1 MYLSGR
7 GVSGKPANASLVED
21 HRLQRSIIAP
31 AERVTNL
38 RWGIALILGFGVL
51 VNYIDRGALS
61 VAAKPLHDELGL
73 GPAQFGY
80 LSSAF
85 FAVYAFSQIP
95 IGYILDR
102 YGVTVVSRIGAFL
115 WTIASACTALAP
127 NFGLIYT
134 ARLFLGLAEAPT
146 FPANA
151 KAVGYWFPRNERGLA
166 TSLFDAAAKLS
177 NAVGV
182 AFTAYLL
189 VMFGWRGMFWS
200 TAALSFVFFL
210 LFYAFYR
217 NPSEDKRLSHAEAE
231 YIRKGGGEPE
241 TPQGERPRGASLA
254 YLLSRRKVWGLTI
267 GFAAYGYLFAFLLT
281 WLPTYLQ
288 STFGVNILQAGGYV
302 FLIWGVGTL
311 TDLIVGG
318 WLVDYLIKRGADA
331 NRVRKTVLIAGL
343 VMGFAVIG
351 AAYTKDI
358 NVAVAWITIA
368 VAGISFHAPVGWS
381 IPGLIAP
388 TNSTGQVGGI
398 MNFLNNL
405 AGFFAPTIT
414 GIIVA
419 RTGSF
424 NIALITA
431 GLILVVGIFS
441 YVVILGRID
450 KIPDPAVA

>member
-1 MYLSGR
+1 M
-7 GVSGKPANASLVED
+7 A
-21 HRLQRSIIAP
+21 RSIIAP

-51 VNYIDRGALS
+51 INYIDRGALS
-61 VAAKPLHDELGL
+61 VASKPLHDELGM
-73 GPAQFGY
+73 GPEQFGF

-85 FAVYAFSQIP
+85 FAIYALSQIP

-102 YGVTVVSRIGAFL
+102 YGVTIVSRVGAFL
-115 WTIASACTALAP
+115 WSIAAACTALAP

-177 NAVGV
+177 NAIGV
-182 AFTAYLL
+182 PFTAWLL
-189 VMFGWRGMFWS
+189 VMFGWRGMFWT
-200 TAALSFVFFL
+200 TAGLSLVFFA

-217 NPSEDKRLSHAEAE
+217 NPSQDKRLTPAEAD
-231 YIRKGGGEPE
+231 YIREGGGESE
-241 TPQGERPRGASLA
+241 TPATKGKGASLG
-254 YLLSRRKVWGLTI
+254 YLLAQPKLWGLTI

-281 WLPTYLQ
+281 WLPGYLQ
-288 STFGVNILQAGGYV
+288 STFQINILKAGGYV
-302 FLIWGVGTL
+302 LLIWGVGTL

-318 WLVDYLIKRGADA
+318 WLVDYLIKRGMDA

-343 VMGFAVIG
+343 VLGFAVIG

-358 NVAVAWITIA
+358 NVAVFWITVA

-381 IPGLIAP
+381 IPALIAP

-398 MNFLNNL
+398 MNFLNNV

-419 RTGSF
+419 RTASF
-424 NIALITA
+424 NAALITA
-431 GLILVVGIFS
+431 AVILIVGIFS
-441 YVVILGRID
+441 YVVVLGRIE
-450 KIPDPAVA
+450 KIPDPA

>member
-1 MYLSGR
+1 
-7 GVSGKPANASLVED
+7 VA
-21 HRLQRSIIAP
+21 RSIIAP

-51 VNYIDRGALS
+51 INYIDRGALS

-73 GPAQFGY
+73 GPAEFGV

-95 IGYILDR
+95 IGYVLDR
-102 YGVTVVSRIGAFL
+102 YGVTVISRIAALL
-115 WTIASACTALAP
+115 WSLASMCTALAP
-127 NFGLIYT
+127 NFATIYA

-151 KAVGYWFPRNERGLA
+151 KAVGYWFPRSERGLA

-189 VMFGWRGMFWS
+189 VTFGWRGMFWW
-200 TAALSFVFFL
+200 TAGLSLIFFA

-217 NPSEDKRLSHAEAE
+217 NPSEDKRLTHAEAQ
-231 YIRKGGGEPE
+231 YIREGGGEPE
-241 TPQGERPRGASLA
+241 TPEGQRTRGASLL
-254 YLLSRRKVWGLTI
+254 YLISQPKIWGLTI

-288 STFGVNILQAGGYV
+288 STFGVNILKAGGYV

-318 WLVDYLIKRGADA
+318 WLVDYLIKRGADP
-331 NRVRKTVLIAGL
+331 NRVRKTVLIVGL
-343 VMGFAVIG
+343 IMGFAVIG

-358 NVAVAWITIA
+358 NVAVTWITIA

-381 IPGLIAP
+381 IPALIAP
-388 TNSTGQVGGI
+388 RNSTGQVGGI
-398 MNFLNNL
+398 MNFLNNV

-419 RTGSF
+419 QTGSF
-424 NIALITA
+424 NNALITA
-431 GLILVVGIFS
+431 AVVLVVGIFS
-441 YVVILGRID
+441 YTFVLGRID
-450 KIPDPAVA
+450 KIPEPAGSPA

>member
-1 MYLSGR
+1 
-7 GVSGKPANASLVED
+7 V
-21 HRLQRSIIAP
+21 QRSIIAP

-51 VNYIDRGALS
+51 INYIDRGALS
-61 VAAKPLHDELGL
+61 VASKPLHDELGL
-73 GPAQFGY
+73 GPEQFGI

-95 IGYILDR
+95 IGYVLDR
-102 YGVTVVSRIGAFL
+102 YGLVVVSRIAAFL
-115 WTIASACTALAP
+115 WSIASVCTAIAP
-127 NFGLIYT
+127 NFATIYA

-151 KAVGYWFPRNERGLA
+151 KAVGYWFPRSERGLA

-189 VMFGWRGMFWS
+189 VLFGWRGMFWW
-200 TAALSFVFFL
+200 TAGLSFIFFI
-210 LFYAFYR
+210 LFYVFYR
-217 NPSEDKRLSHAEAE
+217 NPSRDKRLTHAEAT
-231 YIRKGGGEPE
+231 YIREGGGEPE
-241 TPQGERPRGASLA
+241 TPEGQARRGASLL
-254 YLLSRRKVWGLTI
+254 YLISQRKIWGLTI

-288 STFGVNILQAGGYV
+288 STFGINILKAGGYV

-318 WLVDYLIKRGADA
+318 WLVDYLIQRGADA
-331 NRVRKTVLIAGL
+331 NRVRKTVLIVGL

-351 AAYTKDI
+351 AAYTKDL
-358 NVAVAWITIA
+358 NVAVMWITIA

-381 IPGLIAP
+381 IPALIAP
-388 TNSTGQVGGI
+388 NDSTGQVGGI
-398 MNFLNNL
+398 MNFLNNV

-424 NIALITA
+424 NNALITA
-431 GLILVVGIFS
+431 AVVLVVGIIS
-441 YVVILGRID
+441 YVFVLGRID
-450 KIPDPAVA
+450 KIPEPGGARA

>member
-1 MYLSGR
+1 
-7 GVSGKPANASLVED
+7 
-21 HRLQRSIIAP
+21 LQRSIIAP

-51 VNYIDRGALS
+51 INYIDRGALS
-61 VAAKPLHDELGL
+61 VASKPLHDELGL
-73 GPAQFGY
+73 GPEQFGV

-102 YGVTVVSRIGAFL
+102 YGVTLVSRIGAFL
-115 WTIASACTALAP
+115 WSIAAACTAIAP
-127 NFGLIYT
+127 NFATIYA

-151 KAVGYWFPRNERGLA
+151 KAVGYWFPRAERGLA

-177 NAVGV
+177 NAIGV

-189 VMFGWRGMFWS
+189 VLFGWRGMFWT
-200 TAALSFVFFL
+200 TAALSLVFFA
-210 LFYAFYR
+210 LFYIFYR
-217 NPSEDKRLSHAEAE
+217 NPSEDKRLTHAEAK
-231 YIRKGGGEPE
+231 YIADGGGEPE
-241 TPQGERPRGASLA
+241 TPAGERPRGASLA
-254 YLLSRRKVWGLTI
+254 YLLAQPKVWGLTI

-281 WLPTYLQ
+281 WLPSYLQ
-288 STFGVNILQAGGYV
+288 STFQINILKAGGYV

-318 WLVDYLIKRGADA
+318 WLVDYLIKRGMDA
-331 NRVRKTVLIAGL
+331 NRVRKTVLILGL

-381 IPGLIAP
+381 IPALIAP
-388 TNSTGQVGGI
+388 NNSTGQVGGI
-398 MNFLNNL
+398 MNFLNNV

-414 GIIVA
+414 GFIVA
-419 RTGSF
+419 TTGSF
-424 NIALITA
+424 NTALITA
-431 GLILVVGIFS
+431 AIILLVGIVS
-441 YVVILGRID
+441 YTFVLGRID
-450 KIPDPAVA
+450 KIPEPA

>member
-1 MYLSGR
+1 M
-7 GVSGKPANASLVED
+7 
-21 HRLQRSIIAP
+21 QRSIIAP

-51 VNYIDRGALS
+51 INYIDRGALS
-61 VAAKPLHDELGL
+61 VASKPLHDELGL
-73 GPAQFGY
+73 GPEQFGV

-102 YGVTVVSRIGAFL
+102 YGVTLVSRIGAFL
-115 WTIASACTALAP
+115 WSIAAACTAIAP
-127 NFGLIYT
+127 NFATIYA

-151 KAVGYWFPRNERGLA
+151 KAVGYWFPRAERGLA

-177 NAVGV
+177 NAIGV

-189 VMFGWRGMFWS
+189 VLFGWRGMFWT
-200 TAALSFVFFL
+200 TAALSLVFFA
-210 LFYAFYR
+210 LFYIFYR
-217 NPSEDKRLSHAEAE
+217 NPSEDKRLTHAEAK
-231 YIRKGGGEPE
+231 YIADGGGEPE
-241 TPQGERPRGASLA
+241 TPAGERPRGASLA
-254 YLLSRRKVWGLTI
+254 YLLAQPKVWGLTI

-281 WLPTYLQ
+281 WLPSYLQ
-288 STFGVNILQAGGYV
+288 STFQINILKAGGYV

-318 WLVDYLIKRGADA
+318 WLVDYLIKRGMDA
-331 NRVRKTVLIAGL
+331 NRVRKTVLILGL

-381 IPGLIAP
+381 IPALIAP
-388 TNSTGQVGGI
+388 NNSTGQVGGI
-398 MNFLNNL
+398 MNFLNNV

-414 GIIVA
+414 GFIVA
-419 RTGSF
+419 TTGSF
-424 NIALITA
+424 NTALITA
-431 GLILVVGIFS
+431 AIILLVGIVS
-441 YVVILGRID
+441 YTFVLGRID
-450 KIPDPAVA
+450 KIPEPA

>member
-1 MYLSGR
+1 M
-7 GVSGKPANASLVED
+7 
-21 HRLQRSIIAP
+21 QRSIIAP
-31 AERVTNL
+31 AERVTKL
-38 RWGIALILGFGVL
+38 RWAIALLLGFGVL

-73 GPAQFGY
+73 GPVEFGI

-85 FAVYAFSQIP
+85 FVVYAFSQIP
-95 IGYILDR
+95 IGYVLDR

-115 WTIASACTALAP
+115 WSIASACTALAP
-127 NFGLIYT
+127 NFQTIYA

-151 KAVGYWFPRNERGLA
+151 KAIGYWFPRSERGLA

-189 VMFGWRGMFWS
+189 VQFGWRGMFWW
-200 TAALSFVFFL
+200 TAGLSFIFFL

-217 NPSEDKRLSHAEAE
+217 NPSADKRLSHAEAQ
-231 YIRKGGGEPE
+231 YIREGGAEPE
-241 TPQGERPRGASLA
+241 VREGTPPGASLG
-254 YLLSRRKVWGLTI
+254 YLLRQRKVWGLTI

-288 STFGVNILQAGGYV
+288 STFGINILKAGGYV

-351 AAYTKDI
+351 AAYTKDL

-381 IPGLIAP
+381 IPALIAP

-405 AGFFAPTIT
+405 AGFFAPTVT
-414 GIIVA
+414 GFIVA
-419 RTGSF
+419 STASF
-424 NIALITA
+424 NAALITSA
-431 GLILVVGIFS
+431 LILIVGIFS
-441 YVVILGRID
+441 YVVILGRIE
-450 KIPDPAVA
+450 KIPDPA

>member
-1 MYLSGR
+1 
-7 GVSGKPANASLVED
+7 VE
-21 HRLQRSIIAP
+21 RSIIKP

-38 RWGIALILGFGVL
+38 RWAIALILGFGVL
-51 VNYIDRGALS
+51 INYIDRGALS

-73 GPAQFGY
+73 GPVEFGL

-85 FAVYAFSQIP
+85 FFVYAFSQIP
-95 IGYILDR
+95 IGYVLDR
-102 YGVTVVSRIGAFL
+102 YGVTVVSRIAAFL
-115 WTIASACTALAP
+115 WSVASACTALAP
-127 NFGLIYT
+127 NFQTIYA

-151 KAVGYWFPRNERGLA
+151 KAVAYWFPRGERGLA

-189 VMFGWRGMFWS
+189 ITFGWRGMFWW
-200 TAALSFVFFL
+200 TAGLSLIFFA

-217 NPSEDKRLSHAEAE
+217 NPSADKRLTPAEAN
-231 YIRKGGGEPE
+231 YIREGGAEPE
-241 TPQGERPRGASLA
+241 TPGVRQGGASLW
-254 YLLSRRKVWGLTI
+254 YLLAQRKVWGLTI

-288 STFGVNILQAGGYV
+288 NTFQINILKAGGYV

-318 WLVDYLIKRGADA
+318 WLVDYLIKKGYDS

-351 AAYTKDI
+351 AAYTKDL

-398 MNFLNNL
+398 MNFLNNI

-419 RTGSF
+419 RTASF
-424 NIALITA
+424 NTALITA
-431 GLILVVGIFS
+431 AIILLVGIAS
-441 YVVILGRID
+441 YTFLLGRIE
-450 KIPDPAVA
+450 KIPDPA

>member
-1 MYLSGR
+1 M
-7 GVSGKPANASLVED
+7 
-21 HRLQRSIIAP
+21 QRSIIAP

-38 RWGIALILGFGVL
+38 RWGIALILAFGVL

-61 VAAKPLHDELGL
+61 VAAKPLQGELGV
-73 GPAQFGY
+73 GPEQFGF

-102 YGVTVVSRIGAFL
+102 FGVTVISRVGAFL
-115 WTIASACTALAP
+115 WSIASVCTAIAP

-151 KAVGYWFPRNERGLA
+151 KAVGYWFPRAERGLA

-177 NAVGV
+177 NAIGV
-182 AFTAYLL
+182 AFTAWLL
-189 VMFGWRGMFWS
+189 VMLGWRGMFWS
-200 TAALSFVFFL
+200 TAALSLVFFA

-217 NPSEDKRLSHAEAE
+217 NPSEDKRLTHAEKKYIAE
-231 YIRKGGGEPE
+231 GGGEPE
-241 TPQGERPRGASLA
+241 AAAGERPRGASLG
-254 YLLSRRKVWGLTI
+254 YLLAQPKVWGLTI

-288 STFGVNILQAGGYV
+288 STFGVNILKAGGYV

-311 TDLIVGG
+311 TDLLVGG

-331 NRVRKTVLIAGL
+331 NRVRKTVLIVGL
-343 VMGFAVIG
+343 IMGFAVIG

-358 NVAVAWITIA
+358 NVAVAWITVA

-381 IPGLIAP
+381 IPALIAP
-388 TNSTGQVGGI
+388 ADSTGQVGGI
-398 MNFLNNL
+398 MNFLNNV

-424 NIALITA
+424 NNALIAA
-431 GLILVVGIFS
+431 GAILVVGILS
-441 YVVILGRID
+441 YVVVLGRIE
-450 KIPDPAVA
+450 KIPEPA

>member
-1 MYLSGR
+1 M
-7 GVSGKPANASLVED
+7 A
-21 HRLQRSIIAP
+21 RSIIAP

-38 RWGIALILGFGVL
+38 RWGIALILAFGVL
-51 VNYIDRGALS
+51 INYIDRGALS
-61 VAAKPLHDELGL
+61 VAAKPLHDELGM
-73 GPAQFGY
+73 GPEQFGF

-85 FAVYAFSQIP
+85 FVVYAFSQIP

-102 YGVTVVSRIGAFL
+102 YGVTVVSRIGALL
-115 WTIASACTALAP
+115 WSIASACTALAP
-127 NFGLIYT
+127 NFGLIYA

-177 NAVGV
+177 NAIGV
-182 AFTAYLL
+182 PFTAFLL
-189 VMFGWRGMFWS
+189 VMFGWRGMFWT
-200 TAALSFVFFL
+200 TAALSLVFFA
-210 LFYAFYR
+210 LFWIFYR
-217 NPSEDKRLSHAEAE
+217 NPSQDKRLTPAEAK
-231 YIRKGGGEPE
+231 YIREGGGEPE
-241 TPQGERPRGASLA
+241 TPPGERPRGASLL
-254 YLLSRRKVWGLTI
+254 YLLSQRKVWGLTI

-288 STFGVNILQAGGYV
+288 STFGINILKAGGYV
-302 FLIWGVGTL
+302 LIIWGVGTL

-318 WLVDYLIKRGADA
+318 WLVDYLIQRGYDA

-343 VMGFAVIG
+343 VLGFAVIG

-358 NVAVAWITIA
+358 NVAVFWITLS

-381 IPGLIAP
+381 IPALIAP
-388 TNSTGQVGGI
+388 ANSTGQVGGI
-398 MNFLNNL
+398 MNFLNNV

-419 RTGSF
+419 QTGSF

-431 GLILVVGIFS
+431 AVILIVGIFS
-441 YVVILGRID
+441 YVVVLGRID
-450 KIPDPAVA
+450 KVPEPALAGR

>member
-1 MYLSGR
+1 M
-7 GVSGKPANASLVED
+7 A
-21 HRLQRSIIAP
+21 RSIIAP

-51 VNYIDRGALS
+51 INYIDRGALS
-61 VAAKPLHDELGL
+61 VAAKPLHDELGM
-73 GPAQFGY
+73 GPEQFGF

-85 FAVYAFSQIP
+85 FVVYAFSQVP

-115 WTIASACTALAP
+115 WSLAAAGTALAP

-177 NAVGV
+177 NAIGV
-182 AFTAYLL
+182 PFTAFLL
-189 VMFGWRGMFWS
+189 VMFGWRGMFWT
-200 TAALSFVFFL
+200 TAALSLVFFA
-210 LFYAFYR
+210 LFWIFYR
-217 NPSEDKRLSHAEAE
+217 NPSQDKRLTTAEAK
-231 YIRKGGGEPE
+231 YIREGGGEAE
-241 TPQGERPRGASLA
+241 TPQGERPRGASLL
-254 YLLSRRKVWGLTI
+254 YLLSQSKVWGLTI

-288 STFGVNILQAGGYV
+288 STFGINILKAGGYV
-302 FLIWGVGTL
+302 LIIWGVGTL

-318 WLVDYLIKRGADA
+318 WLVDYLIQRGYDA

-343 VMGFAVIG
+343 VLGFAVIG

-358 NVAVAWITIA
+358 NVAVFWITVS

-381 IPGLIAP
+381 IPALISPA
-388 TNSTGQVGGI
+388 NSTGQVGGI
-398 MNFLNNL
+398 MNFLNNV

-431 GLILVVGIFS
+431 AVILIVGIFS
-441 YVVILGRID
+441 YVVVLGRID
-450 KIPDPAVA
+450 KVPEPAVAR

>member
-1 MYLSGR
+1 M
-7 GVSGKPANASLVED
+7 A
-21 HRLQRSIIAP
+21 RSIIAP

-51 VNYIDRGALS
+51 INYIDRGALS

-73 GPAQFGY
+73 GPAEFGI

-102 YGVTVVSRIGAFL
+102 YGVTVISRIAAFL
-115 WTIASACTALAP
+115 WSIASMCTAIAP
-127 NFGLIYT
+127 NFATIYA

-151 KAVGYWFPRNERGLA
+151 KAVGYWFPKHERGRA

-189 VMFGWRGMFWS
+189 VMFGWRGMFWW
-200 TAALSFVFFL
+200 TAGLSLIFFV
-210 LFYAFYR
+210 LFYIFYR
-217 NPSEDKRLSHAEAE
+217 NPSEDKRLTHAEAQ
-231 YIRKGGGEPE
+231 YIREGGGEPE
-241 TPQGERPRGASLA
+241 TPEGQRTRGASLL
-254 YLLSRRKVWGLTI
+254 YLISQPKIWGLTI

-288 STFGVNILQAGGYV
+288 STFGVNILKAGGYV

-318 WLVDYLIKRGADA
+318 WLVDYLIKRGADP
-331 NRVRKTVLIAGL
+331 NRVRKTVLIVGL
-343 VMGFAVIG
+343 IMGFAVIG

-381 IPGLIAP
+381 IPALIAP
-388 TNSTGQVGGI
+388 RNSTGQVGGI
-398 MNFLNNL
+398 MNFLNNV

-424 NIALITA
+424 NNALITA
-431 GLILVVGIFS
+431 AVVLIVGIFS
-441 YVVILGRID
+441 YTFVLGRID
-450 KIPDPAVA
+450 KIPEPAGSPA

>member
-1 MYLSGR
+1 M
-7 GVSGKPANASLVED
+7 
-21 HRLQRSIIAP
+21 QRSIIAP

-38 RWGIALILGFGVL
+38 RWGIALLLGFGVL

-61 VAAKPLHDELGL
+61 VASKPLHDELGM
-73 GPAQFGY
+73 GPEQFGI

-85 FAVYAFSQIP
+85 FVVYAFSQIP

-102 YGVTVVSRIGAFL
+102 YGVTVVSRIAAFL
-115 WTIASACTALAP
+115 WSIAEAGTALAP
-127 NFGLIYT
+127 SFALIYG

-151 KAVGYWFPRNERGLA
+151 KAVGYWFPRSERGLA

-200 TAALSFVFFL
+200 TAVLSLLFFL

-217 NPSEDKRLSHAEAE
+217 NPSEHKGLTHAEAT
-231 YIRKGGGEPE
+231 YIREGGGEPE
-241 TPQGERPRGASLA
+241 AADLSVRPRSASLA
-254 YLLSRRKVWGLTI
+254 YLLRQRKVWGLTI

-288 STFGVNILQAGGYV
+288 NTFGINILKAGGYV

-318 WLVDYLIKRGADA
+318 WLVDYLIKRGADP
-331 NRVRKTVLIAGL
+331 NRVRKTVLIVGL

-351 AAYTKDI
+351 AAYTKDL

-398 MNFLNNL
+398 MNFLNNV
-405 AGFFAPTIT
+405 AGFIAPTVT
-414 GIIVA
+414 GFVVG

-424 NIALITA
+424 NNALITA
-431 GLILVVGIFS
+431 AVILLVGIFS
-441 YVVILGRID
+441 YVVILGRIE
-450 KIPDPAVA
+450 KIPEPA

>member
-1 MYLSGR
+1 M
-7 GVSGKPANASLVED
+7 A
-21 HRLQRSIIAP
+21 RSIIAP

-38 RWGIALILGFGVL
+38 RWGIALILAFGVL
-51 VNYIDRGALS
+51 INYIDRGALS
-61 VAAKPLHDELGL
+61 VASKPLHDELGL
-73 GPAQFGY
+73 GPAEFGV

-95 IGYILDR
+95 VGYILDR
-102 YGVTVVSRIGAFL
+102 YGVTIISRIAAFL
-115 WTIASACTALAP
+115 WSVASVCTAIAP

-177 NAVGV
+177 NAISV

-189 VMFGWRGMFWS
+189 VLFGWRGMFWT
-200 TAALSFVFFL
+200 TAALSLVFFA
-210 LFYAFYR
+210 LFWIFYR
-217 NPSEDKRLSHAEAE
+217 NPSQDKRLTPAEATYIRDGGAEAE
-231 YIRKGGGEPE
+231 
-241 TPQGERPRGASLA
+241 TPAGVRPGGASLA
-254 YLLSRRKVWGLTI
+254 YLLAQPKVWGLTV

-288 STFGVNILQAGGYV
+288 STFQINILKVGGYV

-318 WLVDYLIKRGADA
+318 WLVDYLIKRGYDA
-331 NRVRKTVLIAGL
+331 NRVRKTILIAGL
-343 VMGFAVIG
+343 VLGFAVIG

-358 NVAVAWITIA
+358 NVAVFWITIA

-381 IPGLIAP
+381 IPALISP
-388 TNSTGQVGGI
+388 SNSTGQVGSI
-398 MNFLNNL
+398 MNFLNNV

-431 GLILVVGIFS
+431 GVILIVGIFS
-441 YVVILGRID
+441 YVVVLGRID
-450 KIPDPAVA
+450 KIPEPHLAGV

>member
-1 MYLSGR
+1 M
-7 GVSGKPANASLVED
+7 
-21 HRLQRSIIAP
+21 
-31 AERVTNL
+31 
-38 RWGIALILGFGVL
+38 L

-61 VAAKPLHDELGL
+61 VAAEPLQGELGV
-73 GPAQFGY
+73 GPVQFGF

-95 IGYILDR
+95 IGYVLDR
-102 YGVTVVSRIGAFL
+102 YGVTLISRVGAFL
-115 WTIASACTALAP
+115 WSVASVCTAIAP
-127 NFGLIYT
+127 SFGLIYA

-151 KAVGYWFPRNERGLA
+151 KAVGYWFPRGERGFA

-177 NAVGV
+177 NAIGV
-182 AFTAYLL
+182 PFTAFLL
-189 VMFGWRGMFWS
+189 VQFGWRGMFWT
-200 TAALSFVFFL
+200 TAALSMVFFG
-210 LFYAFYR
+210 LFYLFYR
-217 NPSEDKRLSHAEAE
+217 NPSQDRRLTHAEKT
-231 YIRKGGGEPE
+231 YIEQGGGEPE
-241 TPQGERPRGASLA
+241 TPAGETPRGASLI
-254 YLLSRRKVWGLTI
+254 YLITRRKVLGLTI

-288 STFGVNILQAGGYV
+288 TTFGVNILKAGGYV

-311 TDLIVGG
+311 TDLLVGG

-343 VMGFAVIG
+343 ILGFAVIG

-358 NVAVAWITIA
+358 NVAVAWITLA

-381 IPGLIAP
+381 IPALIAP
-388 TNSTGQVGGI
+388 NNSTGQVGGI
-398 MNFLNNL
+398 MNFLNNV

-414 GIIVA
+414 GIVVA

-424 NIALITA
+424 HTALVTA
-431 GLILVVGIFS
+431 AVILIVGIFS
-441 YVVILGRID
+441 YVVILGRIE
-450 KIPDPAVA
+450 KIPEPSHA

>member
-1 MYLSGR
+1 
-7 GVSGKPANASLVED
+7 V
-21 HRLQRSIIAP
+21 QRSIIAP

-51 VNYIDRGALS
+51 INYIDRGALS
-61 VAAKPLHDELGL
+61 VASKPLHDELGL
-73 GPAQFGY
+73 GPEQFGI

-102 YGVTVVSRIGAFL
+102 YGVTLISRIGAFL
-115 WTIASACTALAP
+115 WSIAAACTALAP
-127 NFGLIYT
+127 NFATIYA

-151 KAVGYWFPRNERGLA
+151 KAVGYWFPRTERGLA

-189 VMFGWRGMFWS
+189 VMFGWRGMFWW
-200 TAALSFVFFL
+200 TAGLSFVFFI
-210 LFYAFYR
+210 LFYVFYR
-217 NPSEDKRLSHAEAE
+217 NPSADKRLSHAEAQ
-231 YIRKGGGEPE
+231 YIREGGGEPE
-241 TPQGERPRGASLA
+241 TPEGQRPRGASLL
-254 YLLSRRKVWGLTI
+254 YLASQRKVWGLTI

-288 STFGVNILQAGGYV
+288 TTFGINILKAGGYV

-331 NRVRKTVLIAGL
+331 NRVRKTVLILGL

-381 IPGLIAP
+381 IPALIAP
-388 TNSTGQVGGI
+388 ANSTGQVGGI
-398 MNFLNNL
+398 MNFLNNV

-431 GLILVVGIFS
+431 AIILIAGIIS
-441 YVVILGRID
+441 YVFVLGRID
-450 KIPDPAVA
+450 KIPEPALSAA

>member
-1 MYLSGR
+1 
-7 GVSGKPANASLVED
+7 V
-21 HRLQRSIIAP
+21 QRSIIAP

-51 VNYIDRGALS
+51 INYIDRGALS
-61 VAAKPLHDELGL
+61 VAAKPLHDELGM
-73 GPAQFGY
+73 GPEQFGI

-115 WTIASACTALAP
+115 WSIASVCTAIAP
-127 NFGLIYT
+127 NFATIYA

-151 KAVGYWFPRNERGLA
+151 KAVGYWFPRSERGLA

-189 VMFGWRGMFWS
+189 VWFGWRGMFWW
-200 TAALSFVFFL
+200 TAGLSFVFFI
-210 LFYAFYR
+210 LFYVFYR
-217 NPSEDKRLSHAEAE
+217 NPSEDKRLTHAEARH
-231 YIRKGGGEPE
+231 IREGGGEPE
-241 TPQGERPRGASLA
+241 VPPDQRSRGASLL
-254 YLLSRRKVWGLTI
+254 YLVSQRKVWGLTV

-288 STFGVNILQAGGYV
+288 TTFGINILKAGGYV

-331 NRVRKTVLIAGL
+331 NRVRKTVLIVGL

-358 NVAVAWITIA
+358 NVAVTWITIA

-381 IPGLIAP
+381 IPALIAP

-405 AGFFAPTIT
+405 AGFIAPTVT
-414 GIIVA
+414 GYIVA
-419 RTGSF
+419 TTGSF

-431 GLILVVGIFS
+431 AIILIVGIIS
-441 YVVILGRID
+441 YVFVLGRIE
-450 KIPDPAVA
+450 KIPDPMTAAA

>member
-1 MYLSGR
+1 M
-7 GVSGKPANASLVED
+7 A
-21 HRLQRSIIAP
+21 RSIIAP

-51 VNYIDRGALS
+51 INYIDRGALS
-61 VAAKPLHDELGL
+61 VAAKPLHDELGM
-73 GPAQFGY
+73 GPEQFGF

-85 FAVYAFSQIP
+85 FVVYAFSQVP

-115 WTIASACTALAP
+115 WSLAAAGTALAP

-177 NAVGV
+177 NAIGV
-182 AFTAYLL
+182 PFTAFLL
-189 VMFGWRGMFWS
+189 VMFGWRGMFWT
-200 TAALSFVFFL
+200 TAALSLVFFA
-210 LFYAFYR
+210 LFWIFYR
-217 NPSEDKRLSHAEAE
+217 NPSQDKRLTTAEAK
-231 YIRKGGGEPE
+231 YIREGGGEAE
-241 TPQGERPRGASLA
+241 TPQGERPQGASLL
-254 YLLSRRKVWGLTI
+254 YLLSQSKVWGLTI

-288 STFGVNILQAGGYV
+288 TTFGINILKAGGYV
-302 FLIWGVGTL
+302 LIIWGVGTL

-318 WLVDYLIKRGADA
+318 WLVDYLIQRGYDA

-343 VMGFAVIG
+343 VLGFAVIG

-358 NVAVAWITIA
+358 NVAVFWITVS

-381 IPGLIAP
+381 IPALISPA
-388 TNSTGQVGGI
+388 NSTGQVGGI
-398 MNFLNNL
+398 MNFLNNV

-431 GLILVVGIFS
+431 AVILIVGIFS
-441 YVVILGRID
+441 YVVVLGRID
-450 KIPDPAVA
+450 KVPEPAVAR

>member
-1 MYLSGR
+1 M
-7 GVSGKPANASLVED
+7 A
-21 HRLQRSIIAP
+21 RSIIAP

-38 RWGIALILGFGVL
+38 RWGIALILAFGVL
-51 VNYIDRGALS
+51 INYIDRGALS
-61 VAAKPLHDELGL
+61 VAAKPLHDELGM
-73 GPAQFGY
+73 GPAEFGV

-85 FAVYAFSQIP
+85 FAVYACSQLP

-102 YGVTVVSRIGAFL
+102 YGVTVISRIAALL
-115 WTIASACTALAP
+115 WSIASACTALAP

-151 KAVGYWFPRNERGLA
+151 KAIGYWFPRNERGLA

-189 VMFGWRGMFWS
+189 VMFGWRGMFWT
-200 TAALSFVFFL
+200 TAALSLVFFA
-210 LFYAFYR
+210 LFWIFYR
-217 NPSEDKRLSHAEAE
+217 NPSQDKRLTPAEAA
-231 YIRKGGGEPE
+231 YIKAGDAEPE
-241 TPQGERPRGASLA
+241 TPAGEQPRGASLW
-254 YLLSRRKVWGLTI
+254 YLLAQRKVWGLTI

-288 STFGVNILQAGGYV
+288 STFGINILKAGGYV

-318 WLVDYLIKRGADA
+318 WLVDYLIKRGYDA

-343 VMGFAVIG
+343 VLGFAVIG

-358 NVAVAWITIA
+358 NVAVFWITVA

-381 IPGLIAP
+381 IPALIAP
-388 TNSTGQVGGI
+388 ANSTGQVGGI
-398 MNFLNNL
+398 MNFLNNV

-419 RTGSF
+419 STGSF

-431 GLILVVGIFS
+431 AVILIVGIFS
-441 YVVILGRID
+441 YVVVLGRID
-450 KIPDPAVA
+450 KVPEPAVAGR

>member
-1 MYLSGR
+1 M
-7 GVSGKPANASLVED
+7 
-21 HRLQRSIIAP
+21 QRSIIAP

-61 VAAKPLHDELGL
+61 VASKPLHDELGV
-73 GPAQFGY
+73 GPEQFGY

-95 IGYILDR
+95 IGYLIDR
-102 YGVTVVSRIGAFL
+102 YGVTTISRIAAFL
-115 WTIASACTALAP
+115 WSVASACTAMAP
-127 NFGLIYT
+127 NFATIYL

-151 KAVGYWFPRNERGLA
+151 KAVGYWFPRHERGLA

-182 AFTAYLL
+182 AFTAYLM
-189 VMFGWRGMFWS
+189 VMFGWRGMFWW
-200 TAALSFVFFL
+200 TAALSLVFFF
-210 LFYAFYR
+210 LFWAFYR
-217 NPSEDKRLSHAEAE
+217 NPSEDKRLTPAEAR
-231 YIRKGGGEPE
+231 YIREGGGEPE
-241 TPQGERPRGASLA
+241 TPPGDRPRGASLA
-254 YLLSRRKVWGLTI
+254 YLISRRKIWGLTI

-288 STFGVNILQAGGYV
+288 STFGVNILRAGGYV

-311 TDLIVGG
+311 TDLLVGG
-318 WLVDYLIKRGADA
+318 WLVDYLIKRGADE
-331 NRVRKTVLIAGL
+331 NLVRKTVLIVGL
-343 VMGFAVIG
+343 IMGFAVIG

-381 IPGLIAP
+381 IPALIAP

-398 MNFLNNL
+398 MNFLNNV

-424 NIALITA
+424 DAALVTA
-431 GLILVVGIFS
+431 AVILIVGIFS
-441 YVVILGRID
+441 YVVVLGRIE
-450 KIPDPAVA
+450 KIPDPAGARV

>member
-1 MYLSGR
+1 M
-7 GVSGKPANASLVED
+7 A
-21 HRLQRSIIAP
+21 RSIIAP

-38 RWGIALILGFGVL
+38 RWGIALILAFGVL
-51 VNYIDRGALS
+51 INYIDRGALS

-73 GPAQFGY
+73 GPEQFGF

-95 IGYILDR
+95 IGYVLDR

-115 WTIASACTALAP
+115 WSIASACTALAP

-151 KAVGYWFPRNERGLA
+151 KAVGYWFPRGERGLA

-177 NAVGV
+177 NAIGV
-182 AFTAYLL
+182 PFTAFLL
-189 VMFGWRGMFWS
+189 VMFGWRGMFWT
-200 TAALSFVFFL
+200 TAALSLVFFA
-210 LFYAFYR
+210 LFWIFYR
-217 NPSEDKRLSHAEAE
+217 NPSEDKRLTTAEAK
-231 YIRKGGGEPE
+231 YIREGGGEPE
-241 TPQGERPRGASLA
+241 TPAGEQPRGASLL
-254 YLLSRRKVWGLTI
+254 YLLSQRKVWGLTV

-281 WLPTYLQ
+281 WLPSYLQ
-288 STFGVNILQAGGYV
+288 STFGINILKAGGYV
-302 FLIWGVGTL
+302 LIIWGVGTL

-318 WLVDYLIKRGADA
+318 WLVDYLIKRGYDA

-343 VMGFAVIG
+343 VLGFAVIG

-358 NVAVAWITIA
+358 NVAVFWITVS

-381 IPGLIAP
+381 IPALIAP
-388 TNSTGQVGGI
+388 ANSTGQVGGI
-398 MNFLNNL
+398 MNFLNNV

-419 RTGSF
+419 QTGSF
-424 NIALITA
+424 NVALITA
-431 GLILVVGIFS
+431 AVILIVGIFS
-441 YVVILGRID
+441 YVVVLGRID
-450 KIPDPAVA
+450 KIPEPALAGR